1 MNQLLAVVAAAAVS
15 GVIVFPAS
23 AQTAPQSPPQSTPQT
38 SGASL
43 RNFPRMNTGNLD
55 PRFMEKLVATRD
67 FRQTANPLEERQA
80 AAMAAAAG
88 VPCKVTEAGVVSR
101 RAGLAYEVACDK
113 DFGYIVSRSPDNAYA
128 AYDCL
133 AVEATAKAV
142 TTGREP
148 ARCRLRSNIAHKTDG
163 LQALAVKAKL
173 SNCAVADG
181 QFRGVGGS
189 PRIARYAVTCKD
201 NTSYLLDAPAP
212 RYTAALTTPVTR

>member
-1 MNQLLAVVAAAAVS
+1 VNQLLAVVAAAAVS
-15 GVIVFPAS
+15 GLIVLPAA
-23 AQTAPQSPPQSTPQT
+23 AQAPAAPQSSA
-38 SGASL
+38 SSL
-43 RNFPRMNTGNLD
+43 RNYPAIVRSNPD
-55 PRFMEKLVATRD
+55 PRLIEKLVAARD
-67 FRQTANPLEERQA
+67 FRSTANPLEEREA
-80 AAMAAAAG
+80 AAIAAAAG
-88 VPCKVTEAGVVSR
+88 APCKVTEAGVVSR
-101 RAGLAYEVACDK
+101 SAGLAYEVACDK
-113 DFGYIVSRSPDNAYA
+113 DFGYIVSRSADNTYA

-189 PRIARYAVTCKD
+189 PRIARYAITCKD
-201 NTSYLLDAPAP
+201 KTSYLLDAPAP
-212 RYTAALTTPVTR
+212 RYTAALTTPVAR

>member
-1 MNQLLAVVAAAAVS
+1 MNQLLAVVAAAAFSGMIVS
-15 GVIVFPAS
+15 S
-23 AQTAPQSPPQSTPQT
+23 AVAQAPAPQPQS
-38 SGASL
+38 SSASL
-43 RNFPRMNTGNLD
+43 RNYSSVIRNNPD
-55 PRFMEKLVATRD
+55 PRLIEKLVAGRD
-67 FRQTANPLEERQA
+67 FRATANPLQEREA
-80 AAMAAAAG
+80 AAIAAAAG
-88 VPCKVTEAGVVSR
+88 AHCKVTEAGVVSR
-101 RAGLAYEVACDK
+101 SAGLAYEVACDK
-113 DFGYIVSRSPDNAYA
+113 DFGYIVSRSPDNTYA

-148 ARCRLRSNIAHKTDG
+148 ARCRLRNNIAHKTDG

-189 PRIARYAVTCKD
+189 PRVARYAITCKD
-201 NTSYLLDAPAP
+201 NTSYLLDTPAP